1 MSFPGFNV
9 DIKKYIWDSVCVST
23 LKYGLETMYLSNT
36 QIKKLEYLQ
45 GTLLKSSHGLSVD
58 SHHLKL
64 IRALNVAPVGEV
76 IKKAVC
82 GLWNRIFMVDSR
94 HFMARYIVSGN
105 ICPKTLFSRIL
116 NVDVSPLLCSIN
128 ANVHKSP
135 KIFLTCGIEESLA
148 NILTDPT
155 THSRVSVSHELLRL
169 LFQCIMFLTGNIFV
183 CFKCVT

>member
-128 ANVHKSP
+128 ANVYN
-135 KIFLTCGIEESLA
+135 ESLA

-155 THSRVSVSHELLRL
+155 IQSRESVSHELLRL